1 MTRAAPGRRALR
13 NRLFAGVFTVT
24 AAPFVALVS
33 LSRVELHHASQVEA
47 AVRATLEDF
56 GREVEARGVEGARP
70 WAEATAQR
78 THQRLRAVS
87 AAGGVLLD
95 VDGSDAP
102 GAGSALTD
110 FLYGPAGPPLQTLEA
125 DAGPLWARPEVTS
138 GASARFAPGGNLQVH
153 AAAGVTGGVLLHARG
168 HSRRAALPSVTQG
181 RQLAKV
187 LSLTLAVAVALAWV
201 ASRRLLGPLE
211 RLRAELLLRATTA
224 VPRAGID
231 LGRRDELG
239 DVADAFNALL
249 AALEARTKT
258 NEAFLSDLA
267 HELKNP
273 VAAVRTCAELLAR
286 GTVSEERAATLT
298 TVLLQSSAQLD
309 RLVSQFL
316 ELARAEAGLPAEARE
331 VVPMGALLRGL
342 SSTWASDPRVASVTW
357 ALAGLEAQADVL
369 GVPSRLERAFGNLL
383 SNAASFAGASGRVEL
398 TLEASPTDVWVHLV
412 DSGPGIDPAHLP
424 RVFERFFTTRLEA
437 GGTGLGLAMT
447 KAIIEAHGGSIS
459 VESPPGRGARFS
471 VRLPR
476 APG

>member
-1 MTRAAPGRRALR
+1 
-13 NRLFAGVFTVT
+13 
-24 AAPFVALVS
+24 
-33 LSRVELHHASQVEA
+33 
-47 AVRATLEDF
+47 
-56 GREVEARGVEGARP
+56 
-70 WAEATAQR
+70 
-78 THQRLRAVS
+78 
-87 AAGGVLLD
+87 
-95 VDGSDAP
+95 
-102 GAGSALTD
+102 
-110 FLYGPAGPPLQTLEA
+110 
-125 DAGPLWARPEVTS
+125 
-138 GASARFAPGGNLQVH
+138 
-153 AAAGVTGGVLLHARG
+153 
-168 HSRRAALPSVTQG
+168 
-181 RQLAKV
+181 
-187 LSLTLAVAVALAWV
+187 
-201 ASRRLLGPLE
+201 
-211 RLRAELLLRATTA
+211 
-224 VPRAGID
+224 
-231 LGRRDELG
+231 
-239 DVADAFNALL
+239 
-249 AALEARTKT
+249 
-258 NEAFLSDLA
+258 
-267 HELKNP
+267 
-273 VAAVRTCAELLAR
+273 
-286 GTVSEERAATLT
+286 
-298 TVLLQSSAQLD
+298 SSAQLD

-331 VVPMGALLRGL
+331 VVPLGALLRGL